1 MKCSEV
7 DPEQPQL
14 STPQLSTPA
23 TRLPPPARLPDPA
36 AVTPQRHPGVPL
48 EHDAGGQEGA
58 VRPLLTSAARSDA
71 PGSGAAAPTKAPA
84 ATSSTGGGGCAC
96 CCLALFVAVGGASA
110 FALLPT
116 GQQPSWSSG
125 FRAPLP
131 TAHPHDGWHPRM
143 PPVPPALPPLPLPPP
158 PPPARPEECARAC
171 LRLTCGARHPPLP
184 LGPWS
189 RRPSTLRPLRLLLAG
204 EYETILTCGLSR
216 RLRCGPLAPAPCG
229 PCMAACTRL
238 PPEKGPLA

>member
-1 MKCSEV
+1 MELRDPLRLPSLSLCTWHWFDGQVWIPRPAMKCSEV

-131 TAHPHDGWHPRM
+131 AAHPHDGWHPRM

-171 LRLTCGARHPPLP
+171 LRLTCGARHPPP
-184 LGPWS
+184 PF
-189 RRPSTLRPLRLLLAG
+189 RPVV
-204 EYETILTCGLSR
+204 
-216 RLRCGPLAPAPCG
+216 APSH
-229 PCMAACTRL
+229 
-238 PPEKGPLA
+238 